1 MTTLS
6 QEQKKKIIKLFE
18 EKKFFDLEF
27 EIESISNFKDRSA
40 FLANMLGV
48 VKLQKSSADE
58 KDFEEARK
66 LFKDSY
72 EKNPNYI
79 DAMCNL
85 GHVSLKLRNFKH
97 IFKDLKKF
105 KKNNG
110 YNKKIYETLARIFFF
125 IGQIDNALLLY
136 KEMADNQ
143 DLTKDSSAHFLTSLN
158 YSSNFSQVE
167 YLDYCKKINDQ
178 YKPNDLDGLVNYQIK
193 KDSKNLNIGFIS
205 PDFIEHSVT
214 DFLFG
219 TLKELKKKNFKI
231 HAFNLRKVEELDSV
245 SNSLMETFDSW
256 HNLSNLSDLA
266 AANLIRNNKINILI
280 NVVGYFARNRFTI
293 MKYKPAPVQAIW
305 MGYTNTTGIDEIDY
319 IIADP
324 HLIKKNEENYYSEKI
339 LKLPKIW
346 NCHSGIKHNVEIGDL
361 PFTKNNFITFGCFN
375 NSSKITEEVIET
387 WSEILLN
394 VDNSRLLI
402 KAPSSDAEIAQE
414 NILKSFIN
422 FKIDSSRII
431 FLPREK
437 ERLDHYKMYKKIDL
451 SLDTFPYCGVTT
463 SIESI
468 WMGVPVLTLKGNNF
482 TSRCGES
489 INLNLKMPE
498 FIANGKNDY
507 INKAITI
514 SKEYNKLKEL
524 RKSLRQKAS
533 SSPLFDTE
541 NFGQEFS
548 KLLNEIWS
556 TYSLK

>member
-1 MTTLS
+1 
-6 QEQKKKIIKLFE
+6 
-18 EKKFFDLEF
+18 
-27 EIESISNFKDRSA
+27 
-40 FLANMLGV
+40 
-48 VKLQKSSADE
+48 
-58 KDFEEARK
+58 
-66 LFKDSY
+66 
-72 EKNPNYI
+72 
-79 DAMCNL
+79 
-85 GHVSLKLRNFKH
+85 
-97 IFKDLKKF
+97 
-105 KKNNG
+105 
-110 YNKKIYETLARIFFF
+110 
-125 IGQIDNALLLY
+125 
-136 KEMADNQ
+136 
-143 DLTKDSSAHFLTSLN
+143 
-158 YSSNFSQVE
+158 
-167 YLDYCKKINDQ
+167 
-178 YKPNDLDGLVNYQIK
+178 
-193 KDSKNLNIGFIS
+193 
-205 PDFIEHSVT
+205 
-214 DFLFG
+214 
-219 TLKELKKKNFKI
+219 
-231 HAFNLRKVEELDSV
+231 
-245 SNSLMETFDSW
+245 METFDSW

-346 NCHSGIKHNVEIGDL
+346 NCHSGIEHNVEIGDL